1 MSDPARAVAA
11 SFRDPAGRVVLLPE
25 RVLRAVRADA
35 VRDLDAFLASPA
47 ATTLGLRGNLVR
59 TKTLDAASVAA
70 LEREPLLT
78 SLPSLAPIFRGA
90 ARVLEHE
97 RIWFP
102 AYPYE
107 WSPAM
112 LFDAALLTLSLAE
125 GLLPSALG
133 LKDATPYNILFRA
146 AQPVFVDVLSVERRE
161 PRDATW
167 LPYAQFVRTFLL
179 PLLVW
184 QRYRLSL
191 SGVFLAHRD
200 GLEPEDVYRIAG
212 PLARLSPPLFGLVT
226 MPAWLGAKHDLDDQ
240 TIYQAK
246 LMSDPERARFVLAAQ
261 LRRLRKTLYKV
272 APRADKSTWSD
283 YMKSHSYSDAHFAG
297 KEKFVRDALAE
308 TTPAPGQPEMAVLD
322 VGCNTGFF
330 SFLAAERAG
339 TSVVALDYDP
349 EVVDRVFREAQKR
362 NANVLPL
369 VVDLTR
375 PSPAMGWRNT
385 EAASFLDRARGRFD
399 LVLMLAVIHHMLVS
413 ERIPLEDIV
422 DLAADLTRDA
432 AVIEYVDPSDAMFRR
447 LTRGRDALHSG
458 LTRASFE
465 QAVARRF
472 HIARSQEQGTR
483 TLYFLRKKPA

>member
-1 MSDPARAVAA
+1 VSDTSRAVAA

-25 RVLRAVRADA
+25 CVLRAVRADA
-35 VRDLDAFLASPA
+35 VPDLDAFLSSPS
-47 ATTLGLRGNLVR
+47 ATTLGISGNLVR
-59 TKTLDAASVAA
+59 TTTLDAAAVAA
-70 LEREPLLT
+70 LERDP
-78 SLPSLAPIFRGA
+78 AVANIIRGA

-133 LKDATPYNILFRA
+133 LKDATPYNILFRG

-179 PLLVW
+179 PLLAW
-184 QRYRLSL
+184 QRYKLPLRD
-191 SGVFLAHRD
+191 VFLAHRD

-212 PLARLSPPLFGLVT
+212 PLVRLSSPMLGLVA
-226 MPAWLGAKHDLDDQ
+226 MPTWLG
-240 TIYQAK
+240 AK
-246 LMSDPERARFVLAAQ
+246 LMSDPERARFVLSAQ
-261 LRRLRKTLYKV
+261 LRGLRKTLYKV
-272 APRADKSTWSD
+272 APREDKSTWSD

-308 TTPAPGQPEMAVLD
+308 TAPGNSPTSVLD

-339 TSVVALDYDP
+339 TQVVALDYDP
-349 EVVDRVFREAQKR
+349 EVIDRVFREARKR
-362 NANVLPL
+362 NADVLPL

-375 PSPAMGWRNT
+375 PSPATGWRNS

-399 LVLMLAVIHHMLVS
+399 LVFMLAVIHHMLVS
-413 ERIPLEDIV
+413 ERIPLEDIL

-432 AVIEYVDPSDAMFRR
+432 AVIEYVDPSDVMFRR
-447 LTRGRDALHSG
+447 LTRGRDALHTG
-458 LTRASFE
+458 LTRTSFE
-465 QAVARRF
+465 QAAARRF
-472 HIARSQEQGTR
+472 EIVRAQEQGTR
-483 TLYFLRKKPA
+483 TLYFLRRKPA

>member
-1 MSDPARAVAA
+1 VSDLARAVAA

-25 RVLRAVRADA
+25 RVLRAVRAEA
-35 VRDLDAFLASPA
+35 VRDLEAFLASPT
-47 ATTLGLRGNLVR
+47 ATKLGLSGNLVR
-59 TKTLDAASVAA
+59 TQTLDAAGLAA
-70 LEREPLLT
+70 LEREPAVANL
-78 SLPSLAPIFRGA
+78 IRGA

-97 RIWFP
+97 RMWFP

-112 LFDAALLTLSLAE
+112 LFDAARLTLSLAE

-133 LKDATPYNILFRA
+133 LKDATPYNILFRG

-184 QRYRLSL
+184 QRYKVPLK
-191 SGVFLAHRD
+191 GVFLAHRD
-200 GLEPEDVYRIAG
+200 GLEPEAVHRMAG
-212 PLARLSPPLFGLVT
+212 PLARLLPPLLGLVT
-226 MPAWLGAKHDLDDQ
+226 MPVWLGARHDQADQTDQ
-240 TIYQAK
+240 TIYQPK
-246 LMSDPERARFVLAAQ
+246 LMKDPERARFVLEAQ
-261 LRRLRKTLYKV
+261 LRRLRKSLEKV
-272 APRADKSTWSD
+272 APREDASTWSD

-297 KEKFVRDALAE
+297 KEKFVRDVLAE
-308 TTPAPGQPEMAVLD
+308 TAPGRSEMTVLD

-349 EVVDRVFREAQKR
+349 EVVDRVFREAKKR
-362 NANVLPL
+362 SANVLPL

-375 PSPAMGWRNT
+375 PSPATGWRNT
-385 EAASFLDRARGRFD
+385 EAASFLERARGRFD

-413 ERIPLEDIV
+413 ERIPLEEILE
-422 DLAADLTRDA
+422 LAADLTRDA
-432 AVIEYVDPSDAMFRR
+432 AVIEYVDPADVMFRR
-447 LTRGRDALHSG
+447 LTRGRDALHAD

-465 QAVARRF
+465 QAAARRF
-472 HIARSQEQGTR
+472 HVVRALEQGTR

>member
-1 MSDPARAVAA
+1 VSDLSRAVTA

-25 RVLRAVRADA
+25 RVLRAVRAEA
-35 VRDLDAFLASPA
+35 VPDLDAFLGSTPTMITLRLCMV
-47 ATTLGLRGNLVR
+47 ATRV
-59 TKTLDAASVAA
+59 LDAAEVDGLAA
-70 LEREPLLT
+70 DPA
-78 SLPSLAPIFRGA
+78 LAPFISGA

-112 LFDAALLTLSLAE
+112 LAHAAYATLGIADSLLLANM
-125 GLLPSALG
+125 G
-133 LKDATPYNILFRA
+133 LKDATPNNVLFRG

-179 PLLVW
+179 PLLAW
-184 QRYRLSL
+184 QRFKLPLRD
-191 SGVFLAHRD
+191 VFLAHRD
-200 GLEPEDVYRIAG
+200 GLEPEDVYRMAG
-212 PLARLSPPLFGLVT
+212 PLERWLPPMFGLAT
-226 MPAWLGAKHDLDDQ
+226 MPTKLGARHDQDDA
-240 TIYQAK
+240 TIYQPK
-246 LMSDPERARFVLAAQ
+246 LSKDPEHARFIVRSQ
-261 LRRLRKTLYKV
+261 LDRLRKILAKV
-272 APRADKSTWSD
+272 EPRPEKSTWSE
-283 YMKSHSYSDAHFAG
+283 YMKTHSYSEAQFAA
-297 KEKFVRDALAE
+297 KERFVREVLAE
-308 TTPAPGQPEMAVLD
+308 TAPKAVLD
-322 VGCNTGFF
+322 AGCNTGFF

-339 TSVVALDYDP
+339 TQVVALDYDP
-349 EVVDRVFREAQKR
+349 EVIDRVFREARKR

-375 PSPAMGWRNT
+375 PSPATGWRNS
-385 EAASFLDRARGRFD
+385 EAASFLARACGRFD

-413 ERIPLEDIV
+413 ERIPLADIL

-432 AVIEYVDPSDAMFRR
+432 AVIEYVDPDDAMFRR

-465 QAVARRF
+465 QAAARRF
-472 HIARSQEQGTR
+472 HIVRMQEQGTR
-483 TLYFLRKKPA
+483 TLYFLRKKTA